1 MRNLFIP
8 ILLSLGGGVLGI
20 ARGAMA
26 APPQKVEVGYALTR
40 NGSTLAEV
48 VDRLEHNGKTYKL
61 EETWKGKG
69 VLALKGE
76 AKRSSSGAVAPDG
89 LRPEKYEDKRSG
101 RDAQQHQFDA
111 KAATP
116 TLQRQDRLSFVWT
129 FAFAPPKGAVTV
141 SVADGKHVT
150 SYTYE
155 PAGRERLKTP
165 AGEFD
170 TLKLVKKKKEPQDR
184 GTEIWLAADKQY
196 LPVRIVIEDKDGTRL
211 EQTAV
216 KITAQ

>member
-1 MRNLFIP
+1 MRNFFIP
-8 ILLSLGGGVLGI
+8 ILLSLAGPVL
-20 ARGAMA
+20 A
-26 APPQKVEVGYALTR
+26 APPQKVEVSYTLSR

-48 VDRLEHNGKTYKL
+48 VDRLEHDGKTYKL
-61 EETWKGKG
+61 EETMKGKG

-76 AKRSSSGAVAPDG
+76 AKRSSTGAVAPDG
-89 LRPEKYEDKRSG
+89 LRPQKYEDKRKG
-101 RDAQQHQFDA
+101 REAQHEFDP

-116 TLQRQDRLSFVWT
+116 TLQRQDQLSFVWT

-155 PAGRERLKTP
+155 PAGREHLKTP

-170 TLKLVKKKKEPQDR
+170 TLKLVKKKKEPQDK
-184 GTEIWLAADKQY
+184 GTEIWLATDRQN
-196 LPVRIVIEDKDGTRL
+196 LPVKIVVEDKDGTRL
-211 EQTAV
+211 EQTAA
-216 KITAQ
+216 KISAP